1 MPRSIASDLR
11 DRLARYLAG
20 ALSLTDVRLWL
31 ASAVW
36 DIEGSGDQR
45 AVSLLHAL
53 ELALAKYANG
63 DWTDAELKELFRS
76 LLAAS
81 STAYSRPGR

>member
-1 MPRSIASDLR
+1 MPRSIALDIR

-20 ALSLTDVRLWL
+20 ARSLTDLRLWL

-36 DIEGSGDQR
+36 DIEGSGDQC

-53 ELALAKYANG
+53 
-63 DWTDAELKELFRS
+63 DRS
-76 LLAAS
+76 GVARTLSAAPCGLLYRLLA
-81 STAYSRPGR
+81 GRLMK

>member
-1 MPRSIASDLR
+1 MPRSIALDVH

-20 ALSLTDVRLWL
+20 ARSLTDLRLWL
-31 ASAVW
+31 ASAAW

-53 ELALAKYANG
+53 KLGLAEYANG
-63 DWTDAELKELFRS
+63 DWTEAELQELFRS
-76 LLAAS
+76 LLAAP
-81 STAYSRPGR
+81 STAYSRDAP

>member
-53 ELALAKYANG
+53 AEYANG

-81 STAYSRPGR
+81 STAYSRHGR